1 MYIITFQESTPFEKS
16 IQRDLARTFPEH
28 PLFKEKDGIGQES
41 LLNLTKVRKR
51 REGRGDKSQLVNNVH
66 RHYSTTFIPLYLVY
80 GTR

>member
-41 LLNLTKVRKR
+41 LLNLTKVRERRK
-51 REGRGDKSQLVNNVH
+51 REGGETRVN
-66 RHYSTTFIPLYLVY
+66 
-80 GTR
+80 

>member
-41 LLNLTKVRKR
+41 LLNLTKVRER
-51 REGRGDKSQLVNNVH
+51 REREGGETRVN
-66 RHYSTTFIPLYLVY
+66 
-80 GTR
+80 

>member
-41 LLNLTKVRKR
+41 LLNLTKVRER
-51 REGRGDKSQLVNNVH
+51 REGEGGETRVN
-66 RHYSTTFIPLYLVY
+66 
-80 GTR
+80 